1 LRKRKVA
8 GNMMVAKLASRP
20 VTHCVV
26 RLAVGCLEFLAFAFN
41 RTLVGFLIVVCLSFW
56 YLHVDLS
63 INYA

>member
-1 LRKRKVA
+1 
-8 GNMMVAKLASRP
+8 MMVAKLASRP